1 MRIGSRDFATTG
13 HTYIM
18 GILNVTPDSFSDG
31 GKYNDIERAL
41 KQADKMVEEG
51 ADILDVG
58 GESTRPGH
66 VQIGDEEEI
75 CRVVPVIEA
84 LKKRFVN
91 DFTYNP
97 ILKNIL
103 FVKFNFVRL
112 RRKKVSFLMQKTIL
126 LTLLALSMCALSVAA
141 PSKGG
146 GIWSPL
152 AVS

>member
-1 MRIGSRDFATTG
+1 MADNSLKLHVDPKQDITHLIFR
-13 HTYIM
+13 
-18 GILNVTPDSFSDG
+18 LFSEEYPRRPPAPHYQKDG
-31 GKYNDIERAL
+31 
-41 KQADKMVEEG
+41 
-51 ADILDVG
+51 
-58 GESTRPGH
+58 
-66 VQIGDEEEI
+66 
-75 CRVVPVIEA
+75 
-84 LKKRFVN
+84 FFN

>member
-1 MRIGSRDFATTG
+1 MITAFILQINKNETPLPTESNKTHGRQFIKIACRSETGYNTPYFQIIFRRIPSASART
-13 HTYIM
+13 
-18 GILNVTPDSFSDG
+18 
-31 GKYNDIERAL
+31 AL
-41 KQADKMVEEG
+41 
-51 ADILDVG
+51 
-58 GESTRPGH
+58 S
-66 VQIGDEEEI
+66 
-75 CRVVPVIEA
+75 
-84 LKKRFVN
+84 KRRFFN